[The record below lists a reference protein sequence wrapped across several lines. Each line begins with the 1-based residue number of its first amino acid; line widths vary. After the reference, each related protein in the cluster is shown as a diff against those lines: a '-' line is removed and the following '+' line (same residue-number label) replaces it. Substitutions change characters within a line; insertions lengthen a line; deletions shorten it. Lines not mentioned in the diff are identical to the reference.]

1 MQIKKLN
8 MRRII
13 SYATL
18 LVAVVFAACTQE
30 DEFVW
35 DDEVVM
41 TFCPVV
47 DDATSRAEAPVNSS
61 VNTVVCAVFENDRE
75 LPNLRDTFDLPYIN
89 PGITYSPR
97 LVKGH
102 TYDVVFWAFNRG
114 YYDVRNLQAITLN
127 PDSIYGSRYDAFTKS
142 IQVKASAAN
151 DLRQT
156 VLLTRPLAHL
166 SFNVPATYWNAI
178 PEAERPAMMKIEV
191 PQVKSAYDALNG
203 SSAGADATVTYT
215 LKVIGDATADGY
227 KKLTSCFLLASPG
240 GQQVDVTYNIYK
252 ENQNTPY
259 VTRLI
264 SGVNIRANYTTNING
279 ELLGK
284 N

>member
-18 LVAVVFAACTQE
+18 LVAVVFAACTHE
-30 DEFVW
+30 NEFAW

-114 YYDVRNLQAITLN
+114 YYNVRNLQAITLN

-178 PEAERPAMMKIEV
+178 PEAGRPAMMKIEV
-191 PQVKSAYDALNG
+191 PQVKSAYDALAG
-203 SSAGADATVTYT
+203 SSTGADTVTYT
-215 LKVIGDATADGY
+215 LKVIGEDTADGY
-227 KKLTSCFLLASPG
+227 KKLTSCFLLASPE

-252 ENQNTPY
+252 ENQDTSY

>member
-30 DEFVW
+30 DEFAW

-114 YYDVRNLQAITLN
+114 YYDVDTLQAITLN

-203 SSAGADATVTYT
+203 SSTGADTVTYT
-215 LKVIGDATADGY
+215 LKVIGEDTADGY

-252 ENQNTPY
+252 KNEDTPY